1 MGDIICNRLFEVIGV
16 AGIEGAYA
24 KKSADKATFSLGVGL
39 GLQGNLYLT
48 KNLDLYI
55 EPRISFY
62 TNKFAGGETV
72 SKMDALT
79 SLSVGLTYN
88 TAERDVRKNRDE
100 FENKVFSDNMFI
112 AF

>member
-1 MGDIICNRLFEVIGV
+1 MFEVIGV

-88 TAERDVRKNRDE
+88 TAERDVRKTVMNLRIRS
-100 FENKVFSDNMFI
+100 FPIICLLLLAVVW
-112 AF
+112 AA